1 MKASKFF
8 IILVG
13 LVIFGSISNVAAQIN
28 TAFSGNG
35 TPTTTI
41 NGVGNNA
48 FGAGALSSITTGN
61 QNVAIGNLSLNL
73 GTLTSRNVAVG
84 FESLRNSV
92 TIGIN
97 TGGENTAIG
106 HASSFWN
113 STGSNNVAVG
123 RASLFNNLIGN
134 NNVAIGHSSGSNSTG
149 SNNTFVGLLSAS
161 NLSSGDNNT
170 IIGSLSAQALLSG
183 SGNTIIGRAGG
194 FNRLATNPLLRT
206 IILADGGVGGSN
218 GTQRLYIDNNGNAG
232 FGLGNFIVPKNRLD
246 IAGGVAIGQIFGAGF
261 ASLPSP
267 EGTVAPTSGL
277 IVQGNTGI
285 GTSAPSNRLEVF
297 GGVLGAPYNPA
308 AGTSGLTFSNL
319 RSTNSNV
326 IPTSGKVLTVN
337 NSGEV
342 VLTNDSLGGITN
354 SCTTIYNV
362 PNTGTSTLGNL
373 SCGQIYDNGA
383 SVSIGTPLT
392 NANTLTYNT
401 TGLAVSTSGVDQTGN
416 LKLYINGITQG
427 VAFLSSSDRK
437 FKKDIK
443 SIENAL
449 EKVQKIE
456 GKTYFWD
463 IENNKDKNFDNGGHS
478 GFIAQE
484 LEKVLPHLVATS
496 ENGEKAVNYMEL
508 MPYLVEAIKAQQN
521 QIKEQQSQINELKE
535 QLSNNFKA
543 QNNDLIKFE
552 NTKIINVSPNPSN
565 DVISVSLNIEKGI
578 QSAKLLVHDLNGTV
592 LSSLNINERDT
603 NIAKTLQKDNFGKG
617 IYIIDLV
624 INGKSI
630 DTKKIVFN

>member
-1 MKASKFF
+1 MKASKLF

-13 LVIFGSISNVAAQIN
+13 LVIFGSISNVVAQIN
-28 TAFSGNG
+28 TVFAG
-35 TPTTTI
+35 TIIGGT
-41 NGVGNNA
+41 GNNV
-48 FGAGALSSITTGN
+48 FGAGALPTLPGF
-61 QNVAIGNLSLNL
+61 QNVAIGNVALGGTAPAGSTLNPQR
-73 GTLTSRNVAVG
+73 SVAVG
-84 FESLRNSV
+84 YESLTRN
-92 TIGIN
+92 T
-97 TGGENTAIG
+97 TGNENTAIG
-106 HASSFWN
+106 HGSSFSN
-113 STGSNNVAVG
+113 TTGGFNVAVG
-123 RASLFNNLIGN
+123 RASLFSNLTGI

-246 IAGGVAIGQIFGAGF
+246 IAGGVAIGTTF
-261 ASLPSP
+261 AQGIIDPLNPTSG
-267 EGTVAPTSGL
+267 GTVAPTSGL
-277 IVQGNTGI
+277 IVEGNTGI
-285 GTSAPSNRLEVF
+285 GTNAPSTRLDV
-297 GGVLGAPYNPA
+297 NA
-308 AGTSGLTFSNL
+308 AVTGTSGLRLRNL
-319 RSTNSNV
+319 PNNQSALNSLT
-326 IPTSGKVLTVN
+326 TSATKKVLSVDGN
-337 NSGEV
+337 GVV
-342 VLTNDSLGGITN
+342 VLVDGGGVTN
-354 SCTTIYNV
+354 SCTGAANVNFVTKTIDASGNLGCSQIFDNGTSV
-362 PNTGTSTLGNL
+362 GIGNTGTFDYTVNPEAGDFSVGINPGGTAKLKVSGTTWSTGF
-373 SCGQIYDNGA
+373 YA
-383 SVSIGTPLT
+383 
-392 NANTLTYNT
+392 
-401 TGLAVSTSGVDQTGN
+401 TSDKN
-416 LKLYINGITQG
+416 FKKELKL
-427 VAFLSSSDRK
+427 
-437 FKKDIK
+437 
-443 SIENAL
+443 IESPL
-449 EKVQKIE
+449 EKIQKLE
-456 GKTYFWD
+456 GKTYLWNKE
-463 IENNKDKNFDNGGHS
+463 ENKEMGFDTGLHS

-484 LEKVLPHLVATS
+484 LEKVLPHLVATGS
-496 ENGEKAVNYMEL
+496 DGSKAVNYMEL
-508 MPYLVEAIKAQQN
+508 MPYLVEAIKDQQN

-565 DVISVSLNIEKGI
+565 DVIIVSLNIEKGI
-578 QSAKLLVHDLNGTV
+578 QSAKLMVHDLNGTV

-617 IYIIDLV
+617 IYIVDLV